1 MVCDCEEKKERRGFW
16 TLFVTASFFV
26 GLWFCRGWIDSFEF
40 CFGFLTVR
48 WCAILVYYIYHGGGG
63 KIYLATVM
71 PINQSLSHIWYLKN
85 FKNYKFMKFFY
96 LCVVV
101 FLF

>member
-48 WCAILVYYIYHGGGG
+48 WCVILVDYISWRWWNDLFSNSYAY
-63 KIYLATVM
+63 KSI
-71 PINQSLSHIWYLKN
+71 SLSYLV
-85 FKNYKFMKFFY
+85 FKKLRILEFFKSIKFFI
-96 LCVVV
+96 
-101 FLF
+101 